1 MEIAQAIKDAEIA
14 LRDFL
19 QASFEKRF
27 GENWT
32 EHDLLNAR
40 EVSTWRHQKA
50 EIELNLPPESAGESL
65 FYHIPFDE
73 LAPLIQRFWDTDFH
87 SAFGD
92 YETLHTY
99 LNILGLYRNPDIHRR
114 ALFVH
119 QRHLILGVSGELRAK
134 ITAFRSLQEIGKEGF
149 PRIDYI
155 KDNFGHL
162 WVPGKPRRVKTG
174 VTINPGDRLEFIVE
188 AHDPEEKPLEYKIH
202 GEKWQ
207 PGNILIFDI
216 TERHIQLNA
225 PFSIAIRSTRKY
237 HAFPLGYDDRVVFE
251 YQIIPRE
258 G

>member
-1 MEIAQAIKDAEIA
+1 MDFGQAIKDAEIA

-27 GENWT
+27 GPEWPDH
-32 EHDLLNAR
+32 EMILPEEAA
-40 EVSTWRHQKA
+40 EWRHQKA
-50 EIELNLPPESAGESL
+50 QIESNLPPESAGESL
-65 FYHIPFDE
+65 FYHIPFEE
-73 LAPLIQRFWDTDFH
+73 LSSLIKRFWDSDFH
-87 SAFGD
+87 SAFGE

-119 QRHLILGVSGELRAK
+119 QKHLILGVSGEIRAK
-134 ITAFRSLQEIGKEGF
+134 ITAFRSLQELGKNGF

-155 KDNFGHL
+155 KDNFGNL
-162 WVPGKPRRVKTG
+162 WTPGQPRRVKTG
-174 VTINPGDRLEFIVE
+174 VTLNPGARLEFIVE
-188 AHDPEEKPLEYKIH
+188 AHDPEEQPLEFKIH

-216 TERHIQLNA
+216 TERHVQKDA

-237 HAFPLGYDDRVVFE
+237 HAFPMGYDDRVVFE
-251 YQIIPRE
+251 YQIIPR
-258 G
+258 